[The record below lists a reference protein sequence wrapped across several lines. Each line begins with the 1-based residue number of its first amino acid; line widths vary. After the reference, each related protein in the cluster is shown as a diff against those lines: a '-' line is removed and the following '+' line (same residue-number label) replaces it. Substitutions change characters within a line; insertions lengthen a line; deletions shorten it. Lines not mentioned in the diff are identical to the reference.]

1 VKPPLA
7 YFGGKTTLAPVIAG
21 MLPPHGHY
29 VEPFAGS
36 LAVLLAKPRS
46 AHETVNDLDGD
57 LVTFWR
63 VLRDRPD
70 DLARVCALT
79 PHSRAEHQL
88 AQTAPDVPVDDLET
102 ARRVW
107 TQLAQGRA
115 GLRRRTG
122 WRHYQDPAGCST
134 SMPGYL
140 AGYLGRFAPVAER
153 ILGISL
159 ECRPALDLIASYG
172 RHRDVLLYLDPPYL
186 SATRTSG
193 VYVHE
198 MDDPEHVDMLQ
209 AVLRA
214 NASVVLSGYASTLYD
229 EALAGWSR
237 VEIPSRT
244 GHGRADSARTEV
256 IWSNTPLIGQ
266 QTFDMVGAP

>member
-1 VKPPLA
+1 MRPPFV
-7 YFGGKTTLAPVIAG
+7 YFGGKTTLAPTIAG
-21 MLPPHGHY
+21 VLPPHGHY

-46 AHETVNDLDGD
+46 THETVNDLDGD

-79 PHSRAEHQL
+79 PHSRAEHALSQV
-88 AQTAPDVPVDDLET
+88 TPDGPIDDLET

-107 TQLAQGRA
+107 VQLVQGRA
-115 GLRRRTG
+115 GLRSRNG
-122 WRHYQDPAGCST
+122 WRHYQDPAGSST
-134 SMPGYL
+134 GMPGYL

-153 ILGISL
+153 ILGVSL
-159 ECRPALDLIASYG
+159 ECRPAIDILDDYG
-172 RHRDVLLYLDPPYL
+172 RHRDVLLYLDPPYV
-186 SATRTSG
+186 SSTRTSG
-193 VYVHE
+193 VYLHE
-198 MDDPEHVDMLQ
+198 MTDTEHTDLLE

-214 NASVVLSGYASTLYD
+214 RATVVLSGYASALYD
-229 EALAGWSR
+229 EALAGWAR

-244 GHGRADSARTEV
+244 GHGRVDSARTEV
-256 IWSNTPLIGQ
+256 IWSNTQLIGQ
-266 QTFDMVGAP
+266 QTLDMAGVS